1 MPWCPNC
8 RLEYVEGIKI
18 CPDCKTALVD
28 SLKDAEEISHL
39 EDELPCKYITQGN
52 KVDSL
57 SSSKGSQN
65 EHIIFWDLLFII
77 SKSVLL

>member
-39 EDELPCKYITQGN
+39 EDEL
-52 KVDSL
+52 
-57 SSSKGSQN
+57 N
-65 EHIIFWDLLFII
+65 EASEYERMAGIN
-77 SKSVLL
+77 SRG